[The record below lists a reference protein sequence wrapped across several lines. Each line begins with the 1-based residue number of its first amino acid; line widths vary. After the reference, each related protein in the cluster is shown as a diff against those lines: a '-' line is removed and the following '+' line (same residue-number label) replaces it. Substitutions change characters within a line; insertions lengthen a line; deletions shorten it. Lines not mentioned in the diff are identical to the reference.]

1 MPDRHLW
8 TSAEIVAATGGTL
21 SGAAFEA
28 GGITYNSRE
37 IVPGDL
43 FLALKGARDGH
54 DFAAAAFAAGAAGAI
69 TEHPVEGGPSVVVAD
84 TLRGLEALGMAARD
98 RAALEPALREALA
111 PDRLAECL
119 GTGPLGL
126 FELRRARI
134 HPPLSEIL
142 AGPLTPSLAL
152 LRAAGREAAHAPHRR
167 LALHAP
173 PALLAALRAL
183 PEALA
188 EYERAAGHAVT
199 LTAGESGITDAE

>member
-1 MPDRHLW
+1 LLKRRLE
-8 TSAEIVAATGGTL
+8 AV
-21 SGAAFEA
+21 A
-28 GGITYNSRE
+28 GGIYAVDRTTGLTLE
-37 IVPGDL
+37 
-43 FLALKGARDGH
+43 
-54 DFAAAAFAAGAAGAI
+54 AG
-69 TEHPVEGGPSVVVAD
+69 VEGGF
-84 TLRGLEALGMAARD
+84 
-98 RAALEPALREALA
+98 EALA

-188 EYERAAGHAVT
+188 EYERAAGHALT
-199 LTAGESGITDAE
+199 LTPGESGITDAE